1 MVKVKVK
8 KKGNSIGLSVAGR
21 RDGVSC
27 RQRQRPIEENKRVH
41 SNPPF
46 HRVHRSRAR
55 WEQLMTRLPSN
66 YSSTIPKCDKLACR

>member
-27 RQRQRPIEENKRVH
+27 RQRPIEENKRVH

-66 YSSTIPKCDKLACR
+66 YSSTIPKSDKLACR